1 MLRYAARAKGKTPK
15 VLTAATRQE
24 PVIDIPE
31 GETGRKPCDTRPVR
45 ALIRR
50 KSHGDFRTGQKE
62 ATADAVQ

>member
-1 MLRYAARAKGKTPK
+1 MLAQGKTPK

-45 ALIRR
+45 AL
-50 KSHGDFRTGQKE
+50 FKE
-62 ATADAVQ
+62 KIAWRFSYWTKRSNR